1 MPIYQYECRSCNQD
15 FEQRQSF
22 SDTPL
27 TDCPLCG
34 TEGSVNRIISQV
46 GVIFKGSG
54 FYITDSK
61 KNDRSNGSK
70 SSAKSDSSNTSDAK
84 ASGSKPSDSK
94 VAETTNST

>member
-22 SDTPL
+22 SDSPL

-34 TEGSVNRIISQV
+34 TKGSVNRIISQV

-61 KNDRSNGSK
+61 NGDKSNGSK
-70 SSAKSDSSNTSDAK
+70 SGSK
-84 ASGSKPSDSK
+84 SGSSDTSEAKTTDTKSSDSK
-94 VAETTNST
+94 VAETT

>member
-27 TDCPLCG
+27 SDCPLCG
-34 TEGSVNRIISQV
+34 TAGSVNRIISQV

-61 KNDRSNGSK
+61 KNDKSNGSK
-70 SSAKSDSSNTSDAK
+70 SSAKSDSSNTSEAK
-84 ASGSKPSDSK
+84 ASDSKSSDSK
-94 VAETTNST
+94 VTETT

>member
-1 MPIYQYECRSCNQD
+1 MPTYQYECQICSQN

-22 SDTPL
+22 KDSPL

-34 TEGSVNRIISQV
+34 TAGAVSRVISQV

-61 KNDRSNGSK
+61 NSNKSNGSK
-70 SSAKSDSSNTSDAK
+70 SSAKSETPEPATAKTSE
-84 ASGSKPSDSK
+84 SK
-94 VAETTNST
+94 VSESKTDT

>member
-22 SDTPL
+22 SDSPL

-61 KNDRSNGSK
+61 NNGRSNGSK
-70 SSAKSDSSNTSDAK
+70 SSAKPDSSNTSEAK
-84 ASGSKPSDSK
+84 ASDSKSSDSK

>member
-1 MPIYQYECRSCNQD
+1 MPIYQYECRSCNQN

-22 SDTPL
+22 NDNPL

-61 KNDRSNGSK
+61 NNGRSNGTK
-70 SSAKSDSSNTSDAK
+70 SSTKSDSSDSSSTSEAK
-84 ASGSKPSDSK
+84 ASDSKSSDSK
-94 VAETTNST
+94 VAETT